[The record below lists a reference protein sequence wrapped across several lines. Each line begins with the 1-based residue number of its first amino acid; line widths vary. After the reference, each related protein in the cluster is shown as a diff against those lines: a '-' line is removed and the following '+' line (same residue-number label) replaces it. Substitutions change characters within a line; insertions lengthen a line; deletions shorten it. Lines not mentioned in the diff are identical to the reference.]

1 MPSSPTTRARAIIAS
16 IQRSTHLI
24 AAYLERAVPGLGQAD
39 AHVLAA
45 LADAGSRTVAELHD
59 DVGHKRSTLTSSL
72 DRLETR
78 GLVTREIEPTDRRS
92 FRIRLTPRGAQTARR
107 VAGVLRRV
115 EARVGRSTSEAA
127 RRGFWATLEGLEKS
141 LR

>member
-1 MPSSPTTRARAIIAS
+1 MHSSPTPPAHAVISS

-45 LADAGSRTVAELHD
+45 LADAGSRTVAELHHD
-59 DVGHKRSTLTSSL
+59 FGHKRSTLTSIL

-92 FRIRLTPRGAQTARR
+92 VRIRLTSRGAHTARR
-107 VAGVLRRV
+107 VAGAFRRV
-115 EARVGRSTSEAA
+115 EVRVGRATSETA
-127 RRGFWATLEGLEKS
+127 RRGFWATLEGLERS